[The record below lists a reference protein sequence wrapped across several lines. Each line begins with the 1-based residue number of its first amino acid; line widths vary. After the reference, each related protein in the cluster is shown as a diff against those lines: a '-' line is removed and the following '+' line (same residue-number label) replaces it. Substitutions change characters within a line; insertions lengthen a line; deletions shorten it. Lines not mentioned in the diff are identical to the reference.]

1 MDYES
6 SGVSVCGKI
15 NNLEEGL
22 QPTDNDGT
30 ERLRNLIENI
40 CNEVDMATFTLR
52 MVRWLISTTSSE
64 MLDQRRSIGA
74 CIPACDSKS
83 QTSYQP
89 TPVIPSSFFPIP
101 FFSLLSARL
110 SLL

>member
-52 MVRWLISTTSSE
+52 MVRQRLASE
-64 MLDQRRSIGA
+64 HQVDIVKHKALTRALVDEYVVRH
-74 CIPACDSKS
+74 
-83 QTSYQP
+83 
-89 TPVIPSSFFPIP
+89 V
-101 FFSLLSARL
+101 SAL
-110 SLL
+110 QSVQQ